1 MKFLN
6 ETELICSNIVPYSC
20 EASFLWICM
29 LFQINFYYFKL
40 WVSELCPS
48 NDLRS
53 PLQSSYCHKWHP
65 IPIEK
70 SCHFYHLL
78 KCGTATLNWTHSIFS
93 SKDSNIFV
101 LRKIPILKISYNKL
115 VRVYEASLVVT
126 ADMLY
131 ICFWL
136 SYLISFWDADFF
148 FYCAR

>member
-6 ETELICSNIVPYSC
+6 ETVLICSNIVPYSC

-29 LFQINFYYFKL
+29 LFQINFYFFKL

-48 NDLRS
+48 NNLRS
-53 PLQSSYCHKWHP
+53 PLQSSYCHKWPP

-70 SCHFYHLL
+70 SCHFHHLL

-101 LRKIPILKISYNKL
+101 LRKILILKILASYITSL
-115 VRVYEASLVVT
+115 WGCMRQAWWWLLTCYTYAS
-126 ADMLY
+126 
-131 ICFWL
+131 
-136 SYLISFWDADFF
+136 DFLLL
-148 FYCAR
+148 